1 MARPATPILTRRRIA
16 EAALDLIDQDGI
28 QGLTMRRLAERLGVQ
43 NPSLYN
49 HVASRDDLL
58 DEVTAI
64 INEQIDV
71 DALQDPDWRAGL
83 AEFARSYRRAFARHP
98 DVVATIMR
106 RPVNTGVA
114 LRAYDRI
121 FELLL
126 AAGWEPP
133 AAGAI
138 VAAIDYLVL
147 GSAIE
152 TFAAGFDRPSE
163 AYAADY
169 PHLARALGSSDR
181 DVLDDQGF
189 ELGLRALLG
198 SLQPPR

>member
-1 MARPATPILTRRRIA
+1 MARPATPILSRRRIA
-16 EAALDLIDQDGI
+16 AAALELIDQGGI

-71 DALQDPDWRAGL
+71 DALQEPDWRAGL
-83 AEFARSYRRAFARHP
+83 AAFARSYRRAFSRHP

-106 RPVNTGVA
+106 RPVNTDIA

-121 FELLL
+121 FERLLG
-126 AAGWEPP
+126 AGWDPP
-133 AAGAI
+133 VAGSI
-138 VAAIDYLVL
+138 VAAVDYLVL

-152 TFAAGFDRPSE
+152 TFAAGFDRPPE
-163 AYAADY
+163 AYAPDY
-169 PHLARALGSSDR
+169 PHLARALGGSDR
-181 DVLDDQGF
+181 DSLDDQGF
-189 ELGLRALLG
+189 ELGLQALLD